1 MAGRRETEALE
12 PIDQALGRRVSESP
26 GRNASERRGG
36 PENRKPGGRALGFGA
51 KAAGS
56 VEGWPARRTS
66 PAGWERQH
74 GDQDTSSNW
83 RNPPRPVAKS
93 AEPGRPYNRRTRE
106 VGRRREGGGRVRSSD
121 EAGEC
126 PWSEGTLLFCDAS
139 GNMEGRGV
147 MTTAPIS
154 LQDLRR
160 RLYVKAKAE
169 KDWRFWGLYVH
180 VGKLETLRAAY
191 EIAKKNNGAP
201 GIDGVTFEAIEEAG
215 VERFL
220 GELRDALVTRTYRPL
235 RNRRVE
241 IPKDGGKKVRV
252 LGIPAIRDRVV
263 QGALKLILEPIFEAD
278 FHDGSYGYRPKRTA
292 QQAVARVAEAIVRN
306 KTRVIHLDLA
316 AYFDSVRHDLLL
328 AKVAR
333 RVNDRDIL
341 HLLKR
346 MLKASGK
353 RGVPQG
359 GVISPLLSNIYLTE
373 VDAML
378 ERAKVVTRNGEHT
391 YVEYAR
397 YADDLVI
404 LVNNDRRQDWLVEA
418 VNRRLREELAKLD
431 LRLNEE
437 KSRIVDLSRGESFG
451 VLGFDF
457 QRVRS
462 VRGRWRP
469 QYTPKRKK
477 RVALLQELK
486 EGFRRYRVQPVAS
499 LIAEIN
505 PKLRGWVN
513 YFRIGHAS
521 RGFGFVRRWVERRVR
536 RHLMRARN
544 RRGFGWKRG
553 STAWLGD
560 SLGLFGE
567 YRVGF
572 WSRA

>member
-1 MAGRRETEALE
+1 
-12 PIDQALGRRVSESP
+12 
-26 GRNASERRGG
+26 
-36 PENRKPGGRALGFGA
+36 
-51 KAAGS
+51 
-56 VEGWPARRTS
+56 
-66 PAGWERQH
+66 
-74 GDQDTSSNW
+74 
-83 RNPPRPVAKS
+83 
-93 AEPGRPYNRRTRE
+93 
-106 VGRRREGGGRVRSSD
+106 
-121 EAGEC
+121 
-126 PWSEGTLLFCDAS
+126 
-139 GNMEGRGV
+139 
-147 MTTAPIS
+147 MTTAPSS
-154 LQDLRR
+154 LQDLQR

-180 VGKLETLRAAY
+180 VVKLETLHAAY
-191 EIAKKNNGAP
+191 KIAQENNGAP
-201 GIDGVTFEAIEEAG
+201 GLDGVTFEAIEAAG
-215 VERFL
+215 VEPFL
-220 GELRDALVTRTYRPL
+220 AQLRDELVSRTYWPL

-241 IPKDGGKKVRV
+241 IPKGGGKVRV

-263 QGALKLILEPIFEAD
+263 QGALKLIVEPIFEAD

-292 QQAVARVAEAIVRN
+292 QQAVDRVAEAIVRN
-306 KTRVIHLDLA
+306 KTRVIDVDLA

-341 HLLKR
+341 HLLKL

-378 ERAKVVTRNGEHT
+378 ERAKVVTANGAHT

-404 LVNNDRRQDWLVEA
+404 LVNNDRRQDWLVGA
-418 VNRRLREELAKLD
+418 VNQRLREELAKLD

-451 VLGFDF
+451 FLGFDF
-457 QRVRS
+457 RRLRS
-462 VRGRWRP
+462 LRGRWRP
-469 QYTPKRKK
+469 QYTPKLKK
-477 RVALLQELK
+477 RTALLQELK
-486 EGFRRYRVQPVAS
+486 EIFRRYRSRPVAE

-505 PKLRGWVN
+505 PMLRGWVN

-521 RGFGFVRRWVERRVR
+521 RCLAIVRRWVEKKVR

-544 RRGFGWKRG
+544 RRGFGWKRW
-553 STAWLGD
+553 STAGLYD
-560 SLGLFGE
+560 SLGLFAD
-567 YRVGF
+567 YRVRYL
-572 WSRA
+572 SRA

>member
-1 MAGRRETEALE
+1 
-12 PIDQALGRRVSESP
+12 
-26 GRNASERRGG
+26 
-36 PENRKPGGRALGFGA
+36 
-51 KAAGS
+51 
-56 VEGWPARRTS
+56 
-66 PAGWERQH
+66 
-74 GDQDTSSNW
+74 
-83 RNPPRPVAKS
+83 
-93 AEPGRPYNRRTRE
+93 
-106 VGRRREGGGRVRSSD
+106 
-121 EAGEC
+121 
-126 PWSEGTLLFCDAS
+126 
-139 GNMEGRGV
+139 

-154 LQDLRR
+154 LQDLQR

-180 VGKLETLRAAY
+180 VAKLETLHAAY
-191 EIAKKNNGAP
+191 ALAKQANGAP
-201 GIDGVTFEAIEEAG
+201 GIDGVTFEAIEETG
-215 VERFL
+215 VEGFL
-220 GELRDALVTRTYRPL
+220 AQLRDELVSRTYRPL

-241 IPKDGGKKVRV
+241 IPKGGGKVRV

-263 QGALKLILEPIFEAD
+263 QGALTHILEPIFEAD

-292 QQAVARVAEAIVRN
+292 QQAVDRVAEAIVRN
-306 KTRVIHLDLA
+306 KTRVIDVDLA

-341 HLLKR
+341 HLVKL

-378 ERAKVVTRNGEHT
+378 ERAKVVTANGTHT

-404 LVNNDRRQDWLVEA
+404 LVHNDRRQDWLVEA

-431 LRLNEE
+431 VQLNEE
-437 KSRIVDLSRGESFG
+437 KSRIVDLRRGESFG
-451 VLGFDF
+451 FLGFDF
-457 QRVRS
+457 RRVRS

-469 QYTPKRKK
+469 QYPPKRKK
-477 RVALLQELK
+477 RVALRQELK
-486 EGFRRYRVQPVAS
+486 EIFRRNQSQPTEA
-499 LIAEIN
+499 LIAAIN

-521 RGFGFVRRWVERRVR
+521 RCFAIVQRWVERKAR
-536 RHLMRARN
+536 RHLMGARN
-544 RRGFGWKRG
+544 RRGFGWKRW
-553 STAWLGD
+553 STAWLYD
-560 SLGLFGE
+560 TLGLFAD
-567 YRVGF
+567 YRVRYL
-572 WSRA
+572 SRA

>member
-1 MAGRRETEALE
+1 
-12 PIDQALGRRVSESP
+12 
-26 GRNASERRGG
+26 
-36 PENRKPGGRALGFGA
+36 
-51 KAAGS
+51 
-56 VEGWPARRTS
+56 
-66 PAGWERQH
+66 
-74 GDQDTSSNW
+74 
-83 RNPPRPVAKS
+83 
-93 AEPGRPYNRRTRE
+93 
-106 VGRRREGGGRVRSSD
+106 
-121 EAGEC
+121 
-126 PWSEGTLLFCDAS
+126 
-139 GNMEGRGV
+139 

-154 LQDLRR
+154 LQDLQR

-180 VGKLETLRAAY
+180 VVKLETLHAAY
-191 EIAKKNNGAP
+191 TLAKQNNGAP
-201 GIDGVTFEAIEEAG
+201 GIDGVTFTAIEKAG
-215 VERFL
+215 VDAFL
-220 GELRDALVTRTYRPL
+220 GQLRDELVSRTYRPL

-241 IPKDGGKKVRV
+241 IPKGGGKVRV

-263 QGALKLILEPIFEAD
+263 QGALTHILEPIFEAD

-292 QQAVARVAEAIVRN
+292 QQAVDRVAEAIVRT
-306 KTRVIHLDLA
+306 KTRVIDVDLA

-341 HLLKR
+341 HLLKL

-378 ERAKVVTRNGEHT
+378 ERAKAVTANGTHT

-404 LVNNDRRQDWLVEA
+404 LVHNDRRQDWLVEA
-418 VNRRLREELAKLD
+418 VARRLREELATLD
-431 LRLNEE
+431 VQLNEE

-451 VLGFDF
+451 FLGFDF
-457 QRVRS
+457 RRVRS
-462 VRGRWRP
+462 LRGRWRP
-469 QYTPKRKK
+469 QYTPKQQK
-477 RVALLQELK
+477 RTALLQELK
-486 EGFRRYRVQPVAS
+486 KVFRRSRSRPVAE

-521 RGFGFVRRWVERRVR
+521 RCFAFVRQWVEKKVR

-544 RRGFGWKRG
+544 RRGFGWKRW
-553 STAWLGD
+553 STAGLYD
-560 SLGLFGE
+560 TLGLFAD
-567 YRVGF
+567 YRVRYL
-572 WSRA
+572 SRA